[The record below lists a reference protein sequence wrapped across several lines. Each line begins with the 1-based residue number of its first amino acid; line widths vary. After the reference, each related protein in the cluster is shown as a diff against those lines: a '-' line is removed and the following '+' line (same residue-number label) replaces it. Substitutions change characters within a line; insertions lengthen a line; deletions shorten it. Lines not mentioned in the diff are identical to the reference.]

1 MKELLTTLYDFYLDE
16 NYLMGLQYIRED
28 IADALENQ
36 SEENEFTA
44 AATEIVKACEVEDWD
59 LAIELVGKLHPLIH

>member
-16 NYLMGLQYIRED
+16 NYLMGLQFIRED
-28 IADALENQ
+28 IADALEEQ

-44 AATEIVKACEVEDWD
+44 AAAEIVKACEVEDWD